1 MSPSSTEVTVNV
13 KVIDK
18 SMPVFDKQ
26 FYSVSVPEDIE
37 INSHLSVSIK
47 AESPLSRKLIYS
59 ISSGNT
65 LEQFAIDFN
74 TGKAQSNDFCV
85 HLVIASIICSVFLS
99 ASPRGVGLVH
109 SRLGCGHDCASRTF
123 SDL

>member
-1 MSPSSTEVTVNV
+1 MSILKESLKIRWYLSLGVAPHSTEVTVNI

-26 FYSVSVPEDIE
+26 FYSVSVPEDLKIH
-37 INSHLSVSIK
+37 SHLSLSIK

-65 LEQFAIDFN
+65 LEQFAVDFN
-74 TGKAQSNDFCV
+74 TGIFVNISW
-85 HLVIASIICSVFLS
+85 HSV
-99 ASPRGVGLVH
+99 
-109 SRLGCGHDCASRTF
+109 DE
-123 SDL
+123 